1 MSAPDSTHIPSQRL
15 AGKVAIITGAAAG
28 IGRSAA
34 KLFAGAGAAV
44 VVADIA
50 EQGGV
55 SVVEEQHPLGFGQ
68 PLNVAYLALYLASD
82 ESAQTTGQVFA
93 VNNEVIG

>member
-1 MSAPDSTHIPSQRL
+1 MSAPDSTHVPSERL

-28 IGRSAA
+28 IGRAAA

-44 VVADIA
+44 VAADID

-55 SVVEEQHPLGFGQ
+55 SVVEEINAAGTRFSC
-68 PLNVAYLALYLASD
+68 V
-82 ESAQTTGQVFA
+82 
-93 VNNEVIG
+93 